1 MLASPRQTNN
11 IPTVNLL
18 IRIIKYSQAKVSFA
32 HNIEVLLENRA
43 YLFILRSFSVIA
55 LT

>member
-1 MLASPRQTNN
+1 MLAPLRQTDD

-32 HNIEVLLENRA
+32 HISDH
-43 YLFILRSFSVIA
+43 YF
-55 LT
+55 

>member
-1 MLASPRQTNN
+1 MLAPLRQTDN

-18 IRIIKYSQAKVSFA
+18 IRIIKYSQAKVSVA
-32 HNIEVLLENRA
+32 HISDHYFKNRA